1 MLTISGRGTPQ
12 SNART
17 RADEDQ
23 KGIVLGRM
31 VELNTSLV
39 CLDISRM
46 KLTDDDAAHLIRAL
60 DVNTTLKSVST
71 ATAGSGRE
79 SCRDSCPTLTGGR
92 CCEQLS
98 LAANQLRECSNSRC
112 GLSDVATLT
121 AVAVNRLAGGHGLRQ
136 VPRAEHLAGGAG
148 PVRE

>member
-1 MLTISGRGTPQ
+1 MLTTSGRGTPQ

-46 KLTDDDAAHLIRAL
+46 KLTDDDAAHLIRAQIL
-60 DVNTTLKSVST
+60 EWKE
-71 ATAGSGRE
+71 R
-79 SCRDSCPTLTGGR
+79 
-92 CCEQLS
+92 
-98 LAANQLRECSNSRC
+98 
-112 GLSDVATLT
+112 
-121 AVAVNRLAGGHGLRQ
+121 HGD
-136 VPRAEHLAGGAG
+136 G
-148 PVRE
+148 PVDLKDLD

>member
-1 MLTISGRGTPQ
+1 MFFWLSYIVLRESIMLTTSGRGTPQ

-60 DVNTTLKSVST
+60 DVNTTLKSVSA
-71 ATAGSGRE
+71 ATAGLGRH
-79 SCRDSCPTLTGGR
+79 SCRDFCRDSDGWPL
-92 CCEQLS
+92 
-98 LAANQLRECSNSRC
+98 LR
-112 GLSDVATLT
+112 T
-121 AVAVNRLAGGHGLRQ
+121 AVARGEPA
-136 VPRAEHLAGGAG
+136 A
-148 PVRE
+148 

>member
-1 MLTISGRGTPQ
+1 MLQ

-46 KLTDDDAAHLIRAL
+46 KLTDDDAAHL
-60 DVNTTLKSVST
+60 
-71 ATAGSGRE
+71 
-79 SCRDSCPTLTGGR
+79 
-92 CCEQLS
+92 
-98 LAANQLRECSNSRC
+98 
-112 GLSDVATLT
+112 
-121 AVAVNRLAGGHGLRQ
+121 AGG
-136 VPRAEHLAGGAG
+136 
-148 PVRE
+148 VRIYPSLWKARKTTPWQKNKCRTRKKRHTVL

>member
-1 MLTISGRGTPQ
+1 MLTTSGRGTPQ

-31 VELNTSLV
+31 VELNTSLG

-60 DVNTTLKSVST
+60 DVNTTLKSVSA
-71 ATAGSGRE
+71 ATVGSGRVTLAVTLLQAA
-79 SCRDSCPTLTGGR
+79 TLTGGR

-98 LAANQLRECSNSRC
+98 LAANQLHWPAGTAFGKFLARNTSLEELD
-112 GLSDVATLT
+112 LSGNELHNEGVYSF
-121 AVAVNRLAGGHGLRQ
+121 R
-136 VPRAEHLAGGAG
+136 
-148 PVRE
+148 

>member
-71 ATAGSGRE
+71 ATAGLGRD
-79 SCRDSCPTLTGGR
+79 SCRDSCRDFCRDSDGWPL
-92 CCEQLS
+92 
-98 LAANQLRECSNSRC
+98 LR
-112 GLSDVATLT
+112 T
-121 AVAVNRLAGGHGLRQ
+121 AVARGEPAALAGGHGLRQ
-136 VPRAEHLAGGAG
+136 VPGAEHLAGRAR

>member
-1 MLTISGRGTPQ
+1 MLQ

-60 DVNTTLKSVST
+60 DVNTTLKSVSA
-71 ATAGSGRE
+71 ATVGLGRDC
-79 SCRDSCPTLTGGR
+79 CRL
-92 CCEQLS
+92 
-98 LAANQLRECSNSRC
+98 
-112 GLSDVATLT
+112 
-121 AVAVNRLAGGHGLRQ
+121 
-136 VPRAEHLAGGAG
+136 
-148 PVRE
+148 

>member
-1 MLTISGRGTPQ
+1 
-12 SNART
+12 
-17 RADEDQ
+17 
-23 KGIVLGRM
+23 M

-71 ATAGSGRE
+71 ATVGLGRD

-98 LAANQLRECSNSRC
+98 LAANQLHWPAGTAFGKFLARNTSLEELD
-112 GLSDVATLT
+112 LSGNELHNEGVYSF
-121 AVAVNRLAGGHGLRQ
+121 R
-136 VPRAEHLAGGAG
+136 
-148 PVRE
+148 